1 MYVTYVLENPL
12 NKHYTGSTDN
22 IDERLMMHNDVA
34 LEKAR
39 FHRTTY
45 KKGPWQTIFVKEFSS
60 RKEALEFERF
70 LKTSPGRRWLKEFLN
85 TETRATSSDG

>member
-45 KKGPWQTIFVKEFSS
+45 KKEWQTIFVKEFSS
-60 RKEALEFERF
+60 RKEALEFEVSENKPR
-70 LKTSPGRRWLKEFLN
+70 KKVVKRILN